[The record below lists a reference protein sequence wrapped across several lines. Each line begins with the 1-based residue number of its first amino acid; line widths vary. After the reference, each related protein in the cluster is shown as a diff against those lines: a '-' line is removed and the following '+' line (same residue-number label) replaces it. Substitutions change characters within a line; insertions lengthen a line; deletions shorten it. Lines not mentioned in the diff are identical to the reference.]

1 MVWSAWGSMWC
12 EAKIFLDAWCKL
24 GRKRL
29 LAATRHIYDVLR
41 ESQRLRECWLCE
53 ATAQKERYE
62 GSEYLDDDPC
72 VVCLRPRVVEPSAS
86 RPSFIVAAAASSNR
100 SARGSR
106 TLQFPATRKDNVVFA
121 MPHIVLQPG
130 HD

>member
-1 MVWSAWGSMWC
+1 M
-12 EAKIFLDAWCKL
+12 KIGFDAWCKL
-24 GRKRL
+24 VMARTL
-29 LAATRHIYDVLR
+29 VLAATRRICDVLR
-41 ESQRLRECWLCE
+41 ECQRLRGCWLSE
-53 ATAQKERYE
+53 ATAQIERCKD
-62 GSEYLDDDPC
+62 SKYLDDDPG